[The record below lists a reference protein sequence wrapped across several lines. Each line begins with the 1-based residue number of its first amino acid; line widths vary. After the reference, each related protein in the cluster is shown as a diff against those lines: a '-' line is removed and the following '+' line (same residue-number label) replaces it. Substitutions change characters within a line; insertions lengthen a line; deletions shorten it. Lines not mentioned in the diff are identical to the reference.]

1 MADLFSESF
10 KQAKAPWLSREVF
23 PLYGQT
29 HVLLSE
35 LFKNYHEYG
44 SSPFAAIGATEHV
57 FSQNP
62 AKAKIIREAK
72 MKMQATAVNQQANSK
87 PANETATISKE
98 DRAEI
103 LLTAAGILQQRVEE
117 NERGLQV
124 ACDEAAAAYET
135 IPTDANAIEDCK
147 EREKAWWDEY
157 AKFQSKIQI
166 ATERRDANARM
177 LATRAFSAEDMREA
191 TKIFRE
197 VQRSMDACLE
207 ATTPTEEKALVAEET
222 PINIWIS
229 LVRCL
234 VLEHK
239 EQSTVEVNFTM
250 TFSTKE
256 MDGLRSIV
264 QSEVTGEYQNAEAE
278 SLLEFT
284 TRLQSKEKLANWTM
298 QMLLA
303 ETEINAEKLR
313 ADGALFRTLKKN
325 LTTDLSW
332 AADAVQQQA
341 SMADRKGGMFQH
353 LVSKIYETLQDSD
366 ARNRK
371 QTPQKKG
378 VTFAAIKGNLE
389 KSPNARITK
398 EERTATSATQVKTTF
413 KPKSAKRKLAEESDA
428 EEEEEPLEGRAAAVH
443 FLDTQIGDRNSLD
456 NLVGIIRG
464 LSERVDTLTQNTS
477 TTARQKAVCFQFQN
491 RGKCERTNC
500 TFAHGDGQGRQS
512 PGPAYQPQR
521 PRYEQNPQQQ
531 QQEQQTRRQQHQQ
544 PQQQQ
549 QECNDFKRGTCSRTS
564 CRFSH
569 GSSGTSNGREYRP
582 SIASEAQ
589 KPSKACN
596 RMWNESS
603 CGNPR
608 CTWEHGRCAV
618 PGTSGVCNMFRE
630 RKHCPHIFSH
640 QGCRFTH
647 AEQKI
652 ETASGANTVP
662 LGNAIPQRASP
673 AAGDNADD
681 RTPK

>member
-1 MADLFSESF
+1 LN
-10 KQAKAPWLSREVF
+10 
-23 PLYGQT
+23 
-29 HVLLSE
+29 E

-72 MKMQATAVNQQANSK
+72 MKMQATAVKQQQTNSRT
-87 PANETATISKE
+87 ANETATISKE

-103 LLTAAGILQQRVEE
+103 LLTAVGILQQRIAE
-117 NERGLQV
+117 NEQALQV
-124 ACDEAAAAYET
+124 ACDEAAAAYDT
-135 IPTDANAIEDCK
+135 IPTKTEIKDNT
-147 EREKAWWDEY
+147 EREQAWWDEY
-157 AKFQSKIQI
+157 AVFQSKIEI
-166 ATERRDANARM
+166 ATEQKDANVRV
-177 LATRAFSAEDMREA
+177 LAKRAFSAEDMREA

-207 ATTPTEEKALVAEET
+207 ATTTTEEKAVVAEEI

-250 TFSTKE
+250 TFNAKE

-264 QSEVTGEYQNAEAE
+264 QSEVTGECQNTEAE

-284 TRLQSKEKLANWTM
+284 TRLQSKEKLSNWTI

-325 LTTDLSW
+325 LTENLSW

-366 ARNRK
+366 ARDRK

-398 EERTATSATQVKTTF
+398 EERTATSATQVRTTF

-428 EEEEEPLEGRAAAVH
+428 EEEEEPQEGRAAAVH

-464 LSERVDTLTQNTS
+464 LSERMDTLTQNTS
-477 TTARQKAVCFQFQN
+477 TAAKQKAVCFNFQN
-491 RGKCERTNC
+491 RGKCERVNC
-500 TFAHGDGQGRQS
+500 TYAHGDGQGRQS

-531 QQEQQTRRQQHQQ
+531 QQEQQTRQQQHQQ

-549 QECNDFKRGTCSRTS
+549 QECNDFKKGACSRAT
-564 CRFSH
+564 CKFSH
-569 GSSGTSNGREYRP
+569 GNSGTSNRGEYRP
-582 SIASEAQ
+582 STAHTAQ
-589 KPSKACN
+589 RPAKACN
-596 RMWNESS
+596 RMWNESY
-603 CGNPR
+603 CNNPR
-608 CTWEHGRCAV
+608 CTWEHGRCAS
-618 PGTSGVCNMFRE
+618 PGTNGACNGFRD
-630 RKHCPHIFSH
+630 RKHCPHVFS
-640 QGCRFTH
+640 QAGCRFAH
-647 AEQKI
+647 ADQKT

-662 LGNAIPQRASP
+662 LGSTIPQRASP
-673 AAGDNADD
+673 AAGDNADGK
-681 RTPK
+681 PSN

>member
-1 MADLFSESF
+1 
-10 KQAKAPWLSREVF
+10 
-23 PLYGQT
+23 
-29 HVLLSE
+29 
-35 LFKNYHEYG
+35 
-44 SSPFAAIGATEHV
+44 
-57 FSQNP
+57 
-62 AKAKIIREAK
+62 
-72 MKMQATAVNQQANSK
+72 
-87 PANETATISKE
+87 
-98 DRAEI
+98 
-103 LLTAAGILQQRVEE
+103 
-117 NERGLQV
+117 
-124 ACDEAAAAYET
+124 
-135 IPTDANAIEDCK
+135 
-147 EREKAWWDEY
+147 
-157 AKFQSKIQI
+157 
-166 ATERRDANARM
+166 
-177 LATRAFSAEDMREA
+177 MREA

-207 ATTPTEEKALVAEET
+207 TTTTTEEKALVAGET

-239 EQSTVEVNFTM
+239 EQSTVEVNFAM
-250 TFSTKE
+250 TFSAKE

-264 QSEVTGEYQNAEAE
+264 QSEATGECQITEAE

-284 TRLQSKEKLANWTM
+284 TRLQSKEKLASWTM

-313 ADGALFRTLKKN
+313 ADGVLFRTLKKN
-325 LTTDLSW
+325 LTTNLSW

-341 SMADRKGGMFQH
+341 STADRKGGMFQH
-353 LVSKIYETLQDSD
+353 LVSKIYETLQDSEERD
-366 ARNRK
+366 RK

-413 KPKSAKRKLAEESDA
+413 RPKSAKRKLAEESDA
-428 EEEEEPLEGRAAAVH
+428 EEEEEPQEGRAAAVH

-456 NLVGIIRG
+456 NDYLVGIIRG

-477 TTARQKAVCFQFQN
+477 AAAKQKAVCFNFQN

-500 TFAHGDGQGRQS
+500 TYAHGDGQGRQS

-531 QQEQQTRRQQHQQ
+531 QREQQTRQQQQ

-549 QECNDFKRGTCSRTS
+549 QECNDFKRGACSRTS

-569 GSSGTSNGREYRP
+569 GNSGTSSRREYRP
-582 SIASEAQ
+582 STTSEAQ

-603 CGNPR
+603 CSNPR

-618 PGTSGVCNMFRE
+618 PGTNSICNGFRE
-630 RKHCPHIFSH
+630 RKHCPHVFS
-640 QGCRFTH
+640 QNGCRFTH
-647 AEQKI
+647 AEQKT
-652 ETASGANTVP
+652 ETASGANNVP
-662 LGNAIPQRASP
+662 LGNTNPQRASP
-673 AAGDNADD
+673 ASGDNADGK
-681 RTPK
+681 PPN